1 MQQLRY
7 SVPVSIT
14 DGVWDVVVVGAGPAG
29 SMAALAAA
37 EAGARTLLLERQRL
51 PREKL
56 CGGGLIGV
64 SLDALPVGFTPP
76 ARDMSTTAVFT
87 REFGDPRERTSDG
100 PFLTMVNRAE
110 FDAELVACAVAAG
123 ADLAQEVRVDEVA
136 EDGDVIELRTS
147 AGAVRARAVVGADGS
162 ASRIARFVGAE
173 YAQVDL
179 GLEVHVDA
187 DDAAR
192 DRYRGR
198 VVLDFGGPPGAYA
211 WVFPKGDRLTVGA
224 IATRG
229 LADEQRAYLR
239 RFVEAEGLGHL
250 PATSEEGH
258 LTRCRAADSPLGRGR
273 VLLAGDAAGLLEPWT
288 REGISY
294 ALRSGRLAGSAAA
307 AMALGAAEPDEAL
320 AGYSGAVTG
329 SMGADMA
336 VGAAALAAYSRHPG
350 VFHAALGR
358 SGRGWRA
365 FTRLARGETSL
376 ARAARH
382 RVVRGALAVLGR

>member
-1 MQQLRY
+1 MAVADGY
-7 SVPVSIT
+7 G

-29 SMAALAAA
+29 AMAALAAGQ
-37 EAGARTLLLERQRL
+37 AGARTLLIERQLL
-51 PREKL
+51 PRDKL

-64 SLDALPVGFTPP
+64 ALDALPSGFAVP
-76 ARDMSTTAVFT
+76 ARDSSVTAVFT
-87 REFGDPRERTSDG
+87 RACADPRERSADG

-110 FDAELVACAVAAG
+110 FDAELAACAVRAG
-123 ADLAQEVRVDEVA
+123 AELAQGVRVDELVQ
-136 EDGDVIELRTS
+136 EDGLVELRTS
-147 AGAVRARAVVGADGS
+147 AGPVRARAVVGADGS
-162 ASRIARFVGAE
+162 ASRIAREVGAQ

-179 GLEVHVDA
+179 GLEVHVEA
-187 DDAAR
+187 DEAAR

-224 IATRG
+224 IAARG

-239 RFVEAEGLGHL
+239 RFVAAEGLGHL
-250 PATSEEGH
+250 PASAEEGH
-258 LTRCRAADSPLGRGR
+258 LTRCRMPDSPLGRGR

-294 ALRSGRLAGSAAA
+294 ALRSGRLAGAAAA
-307 AMALGAAEPDEAL
+307 AMALGAALPAQAL
-320 AGYSGAVTG
+320 AGYAGAVTG

-336 VGAAALAAYSRHPG
+336 VGSAALAAYARHPG

-358 SGRGWRA
+358 SDRGWRA
-365 FTRLARGETSL
+365 FTRLARGETTL

>member
-1 MQQLRY
+1 MAIGDEL
-7 SVPVSIT
+7 
-14 DGVWDVVVVGAGPAG
+14 WDVVVVGAGPAG

-37 EAGARTLLLERQRL
+37 EAGARTLLVERHLL
-51 PREKL
+51 PRDKL

-64 SLDALPVGFTPP
+64 SLAALPAGFTPP
-76 ARDMSTTAVFT
+76 ARDTSMTAVFT
-87 REFGDPRERTSDG
+87 REFADRRARSADG

-110 FDAELVACAVAAG
+110 FDAELAACAVRAG
-123 ADLAQEVRVDEVA
+123 ARLAQGVRVDA
-136 EDGDVIELRTS
+136 CADDGALVELRTNE
-147 AGAVRARAVVGADGS
+147 GPVRARAVVGADGS
-162 ASRIARFVGAE
+162 ASRIARHVGAE

-179 GLEVHVDA
+179 GLEVQVDA
-187 DDAAR
+187 DEPAR
-192 DRYRGR
+192 ERYRGQ

-224 IATRG
+224 IAARG
-229 LADEQRAYLR
+229 MAGEQGAYLR
-239 RFVEAEGLGHL
+239 RFIEAEGLAHL
-250 PATSEEGH
+250 PSTSQEGH
-258 LTRCRAADSPLGRGR
+258 LTRCRLPDSPLGRGR

-294 ALRSGRLAGSAAA
+294 ALRSGRLAGGAAA
-307 AMALGAAEPDEAL
+307 AMALGAAAPDEAL
-320 AGYSGAVTG
+320 AAYTGAVDG

-336 VGAAALAAYSRHPG
+336 VGAAALAAYTRHPG

-365 FTRLARGETSL
+365 FTRLARGETTL

-382 RVVRGALAVLGR
+382 RVVRGALSVLGR

>member
-1 MQQLRY
+1 M
-7 SVPVSIT
+7 PIT
-14 DGVWDVVVVGAGPAG
+14 DAVWDVVVVGAGPAG

-37 EAGARTLLLERQRL
+37 EAGARTLLVERELL
-51 PREKL
+51 PRDKL

-64 SLDALPVGFTPP
+64 SLAALPSGFTPP
-76 ARDMSTTAVFT
+76 ARDTSTTAVFT
-87 REFGDPRERTSDG
+87 RQCADPRERTADG
-100 PFLTMVNRAE
+100 QFLTMVNRAE
-110 FDAELVACAVAAG
+110 FDAELAACAERAG
-123 ADLAQEVRVDEVA
+123 AELAQGVRV
-136 EDGDVIELRTS
+136 EDLVDDGALVEMRTS
-147 AGAVRARAVVGADGS
+147 AGVVRARAVVGADGS

-173 YAQVDL
+173 YRQVDL
-179 GLEVHVDA
+179 GLEVHIDA
-187 DDAAR
+187 DDVTR

-211 WVFPKGDRLTVGA
+211 WVFPKGDRLTVGT
-224 IATRG
+224 IASRG

-239 RFVEAEGLGHL
+239 RFVAAEGLGHL
-250 PATSEEGH
+250 PSSAQEGH
-258 LTRCRAADSPLGRGR
+258 LTRCRADDSPLGRGR

-307 AMALGAAEPDEAL
+307 AMALGAAEPQEAL

-329 SMGADMA
+329 SMGADMT
-336 VGAAALAAYSRHPG
+336 VGAAALAAYARHPG

-358 SGRGWRA
+358 SRRGWRA
-365 FTRLARGETSL
+365 FTRLARGETTL

-382 RVVRGALAVLGR
+382 RVVRSALAVLGR